1 MIAGYETPG
10 RKNLRR
16 AMPVIIA
23 VLVLD
28 QLSKILA
35 LGALERAGGLIPV
48 LPFFDFQLAWNRGVS
63 FGLFN
68 HGEPLPPWVFVLV
81 SVLIVLALCAWLVRA
96 DRARVALALGAVI
109 GGAIGNAI
117 DRFVHGAV
125 VDFLH
130 FYAGQYSWPNFNVA
144 DSAIVIGVAIIVIDG
159 FGARAPTA
167 EEGSKTT

>member
-1 MIAGYETPG
+1 MITPG
-10 RKNLRR
+10 RKNLAR
-16 AMPVIIA
+16 AMPVMIV
-23 VLVLD
+23 VLLLD
-28 QLSKILA
+28 QVSKILA
-35 LGALERAGGLIPV
+35 LAALQGIGMIPV
-48 LPFFDFQLAWNRGVS
+48 VPFFDFQLAWNRGVS

-81 SVLIVLALCAWLVRA
+81 SVLIVAALCAWLVRA
-96 DRARVALALGAVI
+96 ERIRIALALGAVI

-130 FYAGQYSWPNFNVA
+130 FHVGQYSWPNFNVA

-167 EEGSKTT
+167 EEGSKIT